1 MKKLMI
7 FLIAGLSLQSF
18 AKVNAGANV
27 IDKPQNELTKI
38 NSCEFLNKSDDL
50 LKRVIS
56 QIKSGHKANEIFCD
70 SDGTKMVYYLLQN
83 GNYDLNIGIA
93 IKVDNNTTNSEFKE
107 TFYKK
112 LDEYKNLLKTI
123 NTAKIKKENLPD
135 SEVVRF
141 YGQIDENKFFVIGK
155 LVYDMKTKT
164 YRVVGS
170 TQGKELFDR
179 ISLFD
184 RLDSVTYS
192 DEIYF

>member
-18 AKVNAGANV
+18 AKVNTGANV

-56 QIKSGHKANEIFCD
+56 QIKSGNKANEIFCD

>member
-56 QIKSGHKANEIFCD
+56 QIKSGNKANEIFCD

-155 LVYDMKTKT
+155 LIYDMKTKT

>member
-56 QIKSGHKANEIFCD
+56 QIKSGNKANEIFCD

-112 LDEYKNLLKTI
+112 LDEYENLLKII

>member
-56 QIKSGHKANEIFCD
+56 QIKSGNKANEIFCD

-155 LVYDMKTKT
+155 LIYDMKSKT
-164 YRVVGS
+164 FRMVGS
-170 TQGKELFDR
+170 TQGKVLFDR

>member
-56 QIKSGHKANEIFCD
+56 QIKSGNKANEIFCD

-123 NTAKIKKENLPD
+123 NTAKIKKENRPD

>member
-1 MKKLMI
+1 MI

-56 QIKSGHKANEIFCD
+56 QIKSGNKANEIFCD

-112 LDEYKNLLKTI
+112 LDEYYSSENWFLDVEDFNNGVLPQDLKCGVLSEDGAYNLFGENHELAI
-123 NTAKIKKENLPD
+123 RMVEIAAKML
-135 SEVVRF
+135 R
-141 YGQIDENKFFVIGK
+141 
-155 LVYDMKTKT
+155 
-164 YRVVGS
+164 R
-170 TQGKELFDR
+170 
-179 ISLFD
+179 
-184 RLDSVTYS
+184 
-192 DEIYF
+192 

>member
-56 QIKSGHKANEIFCD
+56 QIKSGNKANEIFCD

-141 YGQIDENKFFVIGK
+141 YGQIDENKFFVIGF
-155 LVYDMKTKT
+155 L
-164 YRVVGS
+164 YRVIFLIFHLILLIILHNLSFLKG
-170 TQGKELFDR
+170 Q
-179 ISLFD
+179 
-184 RLDSVTYS
+184 TYFS
-192 DEIYF
+192 YMILHQVDQMD

>member
-7 FLIAGLSLQSF
+7 FLIAGFSLQSF

-56 QIKSGHKANEIFCD
+56 QIKSGNKANEIFCD

>member
-7 FLIAGLSLQSF
+7 FLIVGLSLQSF

-56 QIKSGHKANEIFCD
+56 QIKSGNKANEIFCD

>member
-56 QIKSGHKANEIFCD
+56 QIKSGNKANEIFCD

-192 DEIYF
+192 D

>member
-1 MKKLMI
+1 MI

-56 QIKSGHKANEIFCD
+56 QIKSGNKANEIFCD

-170 TQGKELFDR
+170 TQGKELFDS

>member
-56 QIKSGHKANEIFCD
+56 QIKSGNKANEIFCD

-83 GNYDLNIGIA
+83 GDYDLNIGIA

>member
-38 NSCEFLNKSDDL
+38 NFCEFLNKSDDL

-56 QIKSGHKANEIFCD
+56 QIKSGNKANEIFCD

>member
-56 QIKSGHKANEIFCD
+56 QIKSGNKANEIFCD

-112 LDEYKNLLKTI
+112 LDEYENLLKTI

>member
-1 MKKLMI
+1 MI

-56 QIKSGHKANEIFCD
+56 QIKSGNKANEIFCD